1 MVDLLQQA
9 TLALLNS
16 TVERDQIA
24 LALALQNNSVEKVTW
39 EYAND
44 DNSGW
49 KKMSTFYSD
58 LHEEN
63 WTSNNFAF
71 QYDVQYGPNNEKNY
85 HYVVD
90 LTNWLQT
97 NTNTGKV
104 RRIRRAVER
113 EIAT

>member
-1 MVDLLQQA
+1 MVDFVQQA

-16 TVERDQIA
+16 TGEREQIA

-39 EYAND
+39 EYANH

-49 KKMSTFYSD
+49 KKMPKFYSD

-63 WTSNNFAF
+63 SRINNFAF
-71 QYDVQYGPNNEKNY
+71 EYDVQYGRNKEKNY

-104 RRIRRAVER
+104 RRIRRVVER